1 MKLINIG
8 YGNLVNSAK
17 VVSVVSPDA
26 APIKRLM
33 QDARDAGKLIDASSG
48 KKGWKSRLMTW
59 VRANVFIPD
68 ARMLWIRPSVRRLN
82 KILRE
87 EGIDT
92 LFSTGPPH
100 STLLIAL

>member
-48 KKGWKSRLMTW
+48 K
-59 VRANVFIPD
+59 
-68 ARMLWIRPSVRRLN
+68 
-82 KILRE
+82 
-87 EGIDT
+87 
-92 LFSTGPPH
+92 
-100 STLLIAL
+100 

>member
-48 KKGWKSRLMTW
+48 KKTR
-59 VRANVFIPD
+59 
-68 ARMLWIRPSVRRLN
+68 SVLVADSGHAVLSALSCEALQARLN
-82 KILRE
+82 ENE
-87 EGIDT
+87 ENE
-92 LFSTGPPH
+92 SE
-100 STLLIAL
+100 AEA

>member
-8 YGNLVNSAK
+8 YGKLVNSAK

-48 KKGWKSRLMTW
+48 KKTR
-59 VRANVFIPD
+59 
-68 ARMLWIRPSVRRLN
+68 SVLIADSGHVVLSALSCEALQARLN
-82 KILRE
+82 E
-87 EGIDT
+87 SEND
-92 LFSTGPPH
+92 SE
-100 STLLIAL
+100 SEDAE

>member
-17 VVSVVSPDA
+17 VVSPDA

-48 KKGWKSRLMTW
+48 KKTR
-59 VRANVFIPD
+59 
-68 ARMLWIRPSVRRLN
+68 SVLVADSGHVVLSALSCEALQARLN
-82 KILRE
+82 ENE
-87 EGIDT
+87 ENE
-92 LFSTGPPH
+92 SE
-100 STLLIAL
+100 AEA

>member
-33 QDARDAGKLIDASSG
+33 QDARDSGKLIDASSG
-48 KKGWKSRLMTW
+48 KKTR
-59 VRANVFIPD
+59 
-68 ARMLWIRPSVRRLN
+68 SVLVADSGQVVLSALSCEALQARLN
-82 KILRE
+82 ESE
-87 EGIDT
+87 ENE
-92 LFSTGPPH
+92 SE
-100 STLLIAL
+100 AEA